1 MDFEFPLAGG
11 DLRASAP
18 DIRLADV
25 GVLLREHLPSDD
37 VLASYADRLTGDA
50 LGGQS
55 LRGYLSGSVDAVLR
69 IGGRYVVVDYK
80 TNWLGEGDRPLTS
93 ADYDRARMTEAM
105 LHSDYP
111 LQALLYSVVLHRFLR
126 WRQRDYEPSQHL
138 GGVLYLVPARHVRR
152 GYSGGRRASRRSVQL
167 AATRRADNR
176 PLGSARRRSRSMTLA
191 IDEFEPADVH
201 VAKRLTAL
209 AGETDERVTLAV
221 ALVVRALRGGS
232 VCLDLS
238 SVEDVDLAAAVTAS
252 PLLGDPP
259 ILRLNGDLL
268 YLDRYWLEEQ
278 QVCDDILAMVK
289 ARPTQVPPDI
299 DRLFPKGFEEQR
311 AAAQVALSQGLT
323 VLTGGPG
330 TGKTTTVARLLA
342 LLASG
347 TRLRIA
353 LAAPTGKAAARLQE
367 AVQLEVA
374 KLDSLDQEALR
385 GLQATTLHRL
395 LGSRPDTSAR
405 FRHHRG
411 NRLPHDVIVV
421 DETSMVSL
429 TMMARLL
436 EAVRPQTRLVLVGDP
451 DQLAS
456 VEAGAVLADLVDGL
470 GETKIAALKTSHRF
484 GESIGELATAIRVG
498 DADRAVEVLRAG
510 DEHIEWIETD
520 NPRDKLRKVL
530 VPHALALRTAA
541 ILGDERA
548 ALEVLDEHRLLC
560 AHRRG
565 PFGVQHWNRQVERWL
580 TEETGEPIWS
590 SWYAGRPVL
599 VTANDYGLGLYNGD
613 TGVTVVRDS
622 ALRAVIGTMTFATSR
637 LADVETMH
645 AMTIHKSQGSQ
656 AEEVTVLLPQED
668 SRLLTRELFYTAVT
682 RAKERVRVV
691 GTEAALRAAIDR
703 RAVRASGLAQR
714 LRG

>member
-1 MDFEFPLAGG
+1 
-11 DLRASAP
+11 
-18 DIRLADV
+18 
-25 GVLLREHLPSDD
+25 
-37 VLASYADRLTGDA
+37 
-50 LGGQS
+50 
-55 LRGYLSGSVDAVLR
+55 
-69 IGGRYVVVDYK
+69 
-80 TNWLGEGDRPLTS
+80 
-93 ADYDRARMTEAM
+93 MTVE
-105 LHSDYP
+105 
-111 LQALLYSVVLHRFLR
+111 
-126 WRQRDYEPSQHL
+126 
-138 GGVLYLVPARHVRR
+138 
-152 GYSGGRRASRRSVQL
+152 
-167 AATRRADNR
+167 
-176 PLGSARRRSRSMTLA
+176 LA
-191 IDEFEPADVH
+191 INDVFEPADVH
-201 VAKRLTAL
+201 VAQRLTAL
-209 AGETDERVTLAV
+209 REDGDERVALAV
-221 ALVVRALRGGS
+221 AFVVRALRGGS
-232 VCLDLS
+232 VC
-238 SVEDVDLAAAVTAS
+238 VDLKSAELDELAEAVKAS
-252 PLLGDPP
+252 PLLQDPP

-289 ARPTQVPPDI
+289 TRPTHVSPDI

-311 AAAQVALSQGLT
+311 AAAELALSQGLT

-342 LLASG
+342 LLTSG
-347 TRLRIA
+347 KRLRIA

-374 KLDSLDQEALR
+374 KLDPSDQQALA
-385 GLQATTLHRL
+385 GLHATTLHRL

-436 EAVRPQTRLVLVGDP
+436 EAVRPETRLVLVGDP

-470 GETKIAALKTSHRF
+470 GDAKIAALKTPHRF

-498 DADRAVEVLRAG
+498 DAQRAIDVLRAG
-510 DEHIEWIETD
+510 DEHIEWLETED
-520 NPRDKLRKVL
+520 PREKLRKVL
-530 VPHALALRTAA
+530 VRHALALRTAA
-541 ILGDERA
+541 ILGDEKA
-548 ALEVLDEHRLLC
+548 ALETLDEHRLLC

-580 TEETGEPIWS
+580 TEETGESIWS
-590 SWYAGRPVL
+590 TWYAGRPIL

-613 TGVTVVRDS
+613 TGVTVVRDE
-622 ALRAVIGTMTFATSR
+622 ALRVVIGNARFATSR

-656 AEEVTVLLPQED
+656 ADEVTVLLPPQD

-682 RAKERVRVV
+682 RAKKRVRVV
-691 GTEAALRAAIDR
+691 GSETALRAAIER

-714 LRG
+714 LRR

>member
-1 MDFEFPLAGG
+1 VTVEL
-11 DLRASAP
+11 
-18 DIRLADV
+18 
-25 GVLLREHLPSDD
+25 
-37 VLASYADRLTGDA
+37 
-50 LGGQS
+50 
-55 LRGYLSGSVDAVLR
+55 
-69 IGGRYVVVDYK
+69 VVDD
-80 TNWLGEGDRPLTS
+80 TGL
-93 ADYDRARMTEAM
+93 
-105 LHSDYP
+105 
-111 LQALLYSVVLHRFLR
+111 
-126 WRQRDYEPSQHL
+126 
-138 GGVLYLVPARHVRR
+138 
-152 GYSGGRRASRRSVQL
+152 
-167 AATRRADNR
+167 
-176 PLGSARRRSRSMTLA
+176 
-191 IDEFEPADVH
+191 FEPADVH
-201 VAKRLTAL
+201 VGQRLTAL
-209 AGETDERVTLAV
+209 REETDERVALAV
-221 ALVVRALRGGS
+221 AFVVRALRGGS
-232 VCLDLS
+232 VC
-238 SVEDVDLAAAVTAS
+238 VDLNSAELEDLADAVRAS
-252 PLLGDPP
+252 PLLADPP

-289 ARPTQVPPDI
+289 ARPAQVSPDI
-299 DRLFPKGFEEQR
+299 DRLFPTGFEEQR
-311 AAAQVALSQGLT
+311 AAAKVALSQGLT

-347 TRLRIA
+347 RRLRIA

-367 AVQLEVA
+367 AVQLEVG
-374 KLDSLDQEALR
+374 KLAPSDQDALA
-385 GLQATTLHRL
+385 GLHATTLHRL

-436 EAVRPQTRLVLVGDP
+436 EAVRPETRLVLVGDP

-470 GETKIAALKTSHRF
+470 GEGRIAALKTSHRF
-484 GESIGELATAIRVG
+484 GKSIGTLATAIRVG
-498 DADRAVEVLRAG
+498 DADKAVEVLRAG
-510 DEHIEWIETD
+510 GEHIEWIDTD
-520 NPRDKLRKVL
+520 DPRERLRNVL
-530 VPHALALRTAA
+530 VRHAVALRTAA
-541 ILGDERA
+541 VLGDERA
-548 ALEVLDEHRLLC
+548 ALQVLDDHRLLC

-565 PFGVQHWNRQVERWL
+565 PFGVAYWNRQVERWL

-599 VTANDYGLGLYNGD
+599 ATANDYGLGLYNGD
-613 TGVTVVRDS
+613 TGVTVVRDG
-622 ALRAVIGTMTFATSR
+622 ALRVVIGDATFATSR

-656 AEEVTVLLPQED
+656 ADEVTVLLPQEE

-691 GTEAALRAAIDR
+691 GSEAALRTAIER
-703 RAVRASGLAQR
+703 RAIRASGLARR
-714 LRG
+714 LRR